1 MNSKPIFGALFVA
14 AFMLSLAAIPA
25 SADSVGY
32 KIGVQS
38 GTTSDTYAAESL
50 PNVVVHG
57 FDTIDLALAALKQ
70 GDVQFVMGDLP
81 TLKYYEAEAD
91 SGVIVV
97 GSFGAEDFGIGVPLG
112 ESELL
117 DAINVAL
124 GEVINSGDYDPIWAD
139 SFGNGIVVLTDDTD
153 ASTATE
159 YPTPTENGTLDGILQ
174 DDGTIVFG
182 SDTTYPPF
190 ESLDSDGN
198 CVGFDCDIADAIAGK
213 LAAHYNLTGFSATMK
228 TKTWDELL
236 AFTYD
241 DYDLTLSAMT
251 KTVQRAE
258 QTQFTRAYYTSKQG
272 ILGTSD
278 SPTITGVDD
287 LNTLVEHEHEDE
299 GGLPGLSLLVSAGAL
314 GAIALR
320 RRH

>member
-1 MNSKPIFGALFVA
+1 MNLKPIFGALFVA

-50 PNVVVHG
+50 PNAVVHG

-81 TLKYYEAEAD
+81 TLKFYEAEAD
-91 SGVIVV
+91 SGVSVV

-117 DAINVAL
+117 DAINMAL
-124 GEVINSGDYDPIWAD
+124 GEVISSGDYDAIFAV
-139 SFGNGIVVLTDDTD
+139 SFGNEIVVLTDDTD
-153 ASTATE
+153 ASTATA
-159 YPTPTENGTLDGILQ
+159 YPSATEGGKLDGILQ
-174 DDGTIVFG
+174 DNGTIVFG

-190 ESLDSDGN
+190 ESLDEDGN

-213 LAAHYNLTGFSATMK
+213 LAAHYGLDNFSATMK

-241 DYDLTLSAMT
+241 DYDATLSAMT

-258 QTQFTRAYYTSKQG
+258 QTQFTRAYYSSKQG
-272 ILGTSD
+272 ILGTPD
-278 SPTITGVDD
+278 SPAITGVDD

>member
-1 MNSKPIFGALFVA
+1 MNLKPIFGALFVA

-25 SADSVGY
+25 SAGSVGY

-50 PNVVVHG
+50 PNAVVQG
-57 FDTIDLALAALKQ
+57 FDTIDGALLALKQ

-81 TLKYYEAEAD
+81 TLKFYEAEAD
-91 SGVIVV
+91 SGVSVV

-117 DAINVAL
+117 DAINMAL
-124 GEVINSGDYDPIWAD
+124 GEVISSGDYDAIFAV
-139 SFGNGIVVLTDDTD
+139 SFGNEIVVLTDDTD
-153 ASTATE
+153 ASTATA
-159 YPTPTENGTLDGILQ
+159 YPSPTAGGKLDGILQ
-174 DDGTIVFG
+174 DNGTIVFG

-190 ESLDSDGN
+190 ESLDADGN

-213 LAAHYNLTGFSATMK
+213 LAAHYGLDNFSATMK
-228 TKTWDELL
+228 TKDWNELT
-236 AFTYD
+236 AFIYD
-241 DYDLTLSAMT
+241 DYDATLSAMT

-258 QTQFTRAYYTSKQG
+258 QTQFTRAYYSSKQG

-278 SPTITGVDD
+278 SPAITGVDD
-287 LNTLVEHEHEDE
+287 LNTLVEHEHED

>member
-1 MNSKPIFGALFVA
+1 MNLKQIFGALFVA
-14 AFMLSLAAIPA
+14 AFMLSLAAVPA
-25 SADSVGY
+25 SAGSVGY

-50 PNVVVHG
+50 PNAVVHG

-91 SGVIVV
+91 SGVSVV

-124 GEVINSGDYDPIWAD
+124 GEIIDLGEYDTIYAD
-139 SFGNGIVVLTDDTD
+139 SFGNDVVLLVDDTD
-153 ASTATE
+153 TNTATV
-159 YPTPTENGTLDGILQ
+159 YPAPTDGGKLDGILQ
-174 DDGTIVFG
+174 DNGTIVFG

-190 ESLDSDGN
+190 ESLDDDGN

-251 KTVQRAE
+251 KTAQRAE

-272 ILGTSD
+272 ILGTPD
-278 SPTITGVDD
+278 SPTISGVDD
-287 LNTLVEHEHEDE
+287 LNTLVDVADEDE

>member
-1 MNSKPIFGALFVA
+1 MNLKPIFGALFVA
-14 AFMLSLAAIPA
+14 AFMLSLVAVPA
-25 SADSVGY
+25 SAGSVGY

-50 PNVVVHG
+50 PNAVVHG

-91 SGVIVV
+91 SGVSVV

-112 ESELL
+112 ESEML

-124 GEVINSGDYDPIWAD
+124 GEIIDLGEYDTIFAVT
-139 SFGNGIVVLTDDTD
+139 FGNEIVVLTDDTD
-153 ASTATE
+153 ADTATA
-159 YPTPTENGTLDGILQ
+159 YPTLTEGGKLDGILQ
-174 DDGTIVFG
+174 DNGTLVFG

-190 ESLDSDGN
+190 ESLDDDGN
-198 CVGFDCDIADAIAGK
+198 CVGFDCDIADAIAAK

-228 TKTWDELL
+228 TKTWEELT
-236 AFTYD
+236 AFQYD

-251 KTVQRAE
+251 KTAQRAE

-287 LNTLVEHEHEDE
+287 LNTLVDVADEDE

>member
-1 MNSKPIFGALFVA
+1 MNLKQIFGALFVA
-14 AFMLSLAAIPA
+14 AFMLSLAAVPA
-25 SADSVGY
+25 SAGSVGY

-38 GTTSDTYAAESL
+38 GTTSDTYAAASL
-50 PNVVVHG
+50 PNAVVQG

-70 GDVQFVMGDLP
+70 GDVHFVMGDLP

-91 SGVIVV
+91 SGVSVV

-117 DAINVAL
+117 DAINMAL
-124 GEVINSGDYDPIWAD
+124 GEVISSGDYDAIFAV
-139 SFGNGIVVLTDDTD
+139 SFGNEIVVLTDDTD
-153 ASTATE
+153 ASTATV
-159 YPTPTENGTLDGILQ
+159 YPAATAGGKLDGILQ
-174 DDGTIVFG
+174 DNGTIVFG

-190 ESLDSDGN
+190 ESLDDDGN

-213 LAAHYNLTGFSATMK
+213 LAAHYGLDNFSATMK

-258 QTQFTRAYYTSKQG
+258 QTQFTRAYYSSKQG
-272 ILGTSD
+272 ILGTPD

-287 LNTLVEHEHEDE
+287 LNTLVDVADEDE

>member
-1 MNSKPIFGALFVA
+1 MNLKQIFGALFVA
-14 AFMLSLAAIPA
+14 AFMLSLAAVPA
-25 SADSVGY
+25 SAGSVGY

-50 PNVVVHG
+50 PNAVVHG

-91 SGVIVV
+91 SGVSVV
-97 GSFGAEDFGIGVPLG
+97 ASFGAEDFGIGVPLG

-117 DAINVAL
+117 DAINMAL
-124 GEVINSGDYDPIWAD
+124 GEVISSGDYDAIFAV
-139 SFGNGIVVLTDDTD
+139 SFGNEIVVLTDDTD
-153 ASTATE
+153 ASTATV
-159 YPTPTENGTLDGILQ
+159 YPEPTAGGKLDGILQ
-174 DDGTIVFG
+174 DNGTIVFG

-190 ESLDSDGN
+190 ESLDEDGN

-213 LAAHYNLTGFSATMK
+213 LAAHYGLDNFSATMK

-258 QTQFTRAYYTSKQG
+258 QTQFTRAYYSSKQG
-272 ILGTSD
+272 ILGTPD

-287 LNTLVEHEHEDE
+287 LNTLVDVADEDE
-299 GGLPGLSLLVSAGAL
+299 GGLPGLSLLVSVGAL